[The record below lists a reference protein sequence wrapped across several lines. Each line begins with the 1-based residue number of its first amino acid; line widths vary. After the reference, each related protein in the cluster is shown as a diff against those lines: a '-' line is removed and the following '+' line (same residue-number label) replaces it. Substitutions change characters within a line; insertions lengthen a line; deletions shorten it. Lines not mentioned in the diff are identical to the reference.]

1 MGSFLASLSV
11 PVKFRRCNHLARMK
25 SLERRRARPPL
36 KTPRHLFCHHQKTH
50 GLSMELTR
58 SMMMILLTQHIE
70 TENYF
75 LSVENSAAYCLWS

>member
-25 SLERRRARPPL
+25 SLERHRARPPL
-36 KTPRHLFCHHQKTH
+36 KTLRHLFCHHQKTK
-50 GLSMELTR
+50 GLRMVLTR
-58 SMMMILLTQHIE
+58 SILLTQHIE

-75 LSVENSAAYCLWS
+75 ISVENSAAYCLWS